1 MTTLKN
7 GITIDETTWNSPN
20 YWAGRPNGVIG
31 VTIHWWGLPEW
42 KQSFNQVADYL
53 STARGN
59 ASTSAHYVVSDT
71 RVACLVSPTD
81 RAWHALSG
89 NEQTVGLELDP
100 NGGAGTLENACQII
114 AMLEEYFGK
123 SLNVYPHNYWVS
135 TQCPGHYASKIDQI
149 VNRVNE
155 IRAGKGTPLAKPVQ
169 ATTPKP
175 ATTTTTTRNAND
187 PHWVVSKGDSL
198 SKIARY
204 YYGKAGKEELDKLVK
219 YNGLKNANS
228 LSVGQK
234 VYIPGP
240 LVWTVDPGDTW
251 SKINGYYGFADG
263 AVQSRNPGKSLKTG
277 TVLTVWS

>member
-1 MTTLKN
+1 MTTLAN
-7 GITIDETTWNSPN
+7 GLVVDESTWNSPN
-20 YWAGRPNGVIG
+20 YSAGRPSGVIG

-81 RAWHALSG
+81 RAWHALEG

-135 TQCPGHYASKIDQI
+135 TQCPGHYADRIAWL
-149 VNRVNE
+149 VNRVQE
-155 IRAGKGTPLAKPVQ
+155 IRAGATLLPQ
-169 ATTPKP
+169 ATEKVTEAITTNPDLMEDIMAIFDTREDFVNAIAEGVQRGLNPVLVELTPGEAGKKR
-175 ATTTTTTRNAND
+175 AGALY
-187 PHWVVSKGDSL
+187 SKLDEIAEYTKTSAYSL
-198 SKIARY
+198 TPGEAGKKTAGAV
-204 YYGKAGKEELDKLVK
+204 YGKMDTIAGKE
-219 YNGLKNANS
+219 
-228 LSVGQK
+228 
-234 VYIPGP
+234 
-240 LVWTVDPGDTW
+240 
-251 SKINGYYGFADG
+251 
-263 AVQSRNPGKSLKTG
+263 
-277 TVLTVWS
+277 

>member
-1 MTTLKN
+1 MTTLGN
-7 GITIDETTWNSPN
+7 GIAIDETTWNSPN

-81 RAWHALSG
+81 RAWHALAG

-155 IRAGKGTPLAKPVQ
+155 IRAGKGAPLAEPVTVT
-169 ATTPKP
+169 APKP
-175 ATTTTTTRNAND
+175 ATTTTTRNANA
-187 PHWVVSKGDSL
+187 PHWTVKKGDTL
-198 SKIARY
+198 AKIARY
-204 YYGKAGKEELDKLVK
+204 YFGSSSAENIKKLTDHNK
-219 YNGLKNANS
+219 ITDANK
-228 LSVGQK
+228 LTVGQK
-234 VYIPGP
+234 IFVPAP
-240 LVWTVDPGDTW
+240 LVWTVEQGDNW
-251 SKINGYYGFADG
+251 DSVARYYGYD
-263 AVQSRNPGKSLKTG
+263 VNYLKSLNQGADFKVG
-277 TVLTVWS
+277 TVLKIW